1 MGVLKVSKEKI
12 IIYAILICGA
22 IISIGPFYWLVT
34 TAFKLPKEVIVTPP
48 TLFPLNP
55 TLENFKQ
62 VLTMKNISFPR
73 MYANS
78 LLVGG
83 VRTILIIFVAS
94 LLGYVLGKFKFR
106 GRDAIFILIL
116 MVMMV
121 PPQVILIP
129 MFVLAKNLNWIN
141 SYQGLIIPGLLSPY
155 AVFLL
160 RQYVHNIP
168 NELTDA
174 ARIDGCSEFGIYWR
188 IVLPLIIPALAAVGI
203 IKFMWEWETFLWP
216 LVVSQSPDMFTIP
229 VGISFLSTTH
239 WVKHELVM
247 AANTLAAIPMMIIFI
262 ILQKHIVEGITLTG
276 LKE

>member
-1 MGVLKVSKEKI
+1 MGVLKVSKERI
-12 IIYAILICGA
+12 IIYVILICGA

>member
-1 MGVLKVSKEKI
+1 MSKEKI
-12 IIYAILICGA
+12 IIYVILICGA

-34 TAFKLPKEVIVTPP
+34 TAFKLPEEVIVTPP
-48 TLFPLNP
+48 TLFPLSP

-62 VLTMKNISFPR
+62 VLTMKNISFSR
-73 MYANS
+73 MYTNS

-83 VRTILIIFVAS
+83 VKTLLIIFVAS
-94 LLGYVLGKFKFR
+94 LLGYILGKFKFP

-129 MFVLAKNLNWIN
+129 MFILIKKLDWIN
-141 SYQGLIIPGLLSPY
+141 SYRGLIIPGLLSPY
-155 AVFLL
+155 AIFLL
-160 RQYVHNIP
+160 RQYMHNIP
-168 NELTDA
+168 NELLYA

-203 IKFMWEWETFLWP
+203 IKFMWEWEVLLWP
-216 LVVSQSPDMFTIP
+216 LVVAQSPDMFTIP
-229 VGISFLSTTH
+229 VGISFLCTTH
-239 WVKHELVM
+239 WVKYELVM